1 MLLTIGTRGSLLART
16 QTEWVAARFRE
27 AHPGAIVDLEVI
39 TTKGDAVQDLPLTSF
54 SDKGL
59 FTGEIEAALLE
70 GTLDCA
76 VHSLKDVPSEM
87 PPGLI
92 IAAVPEREDARDA
105 IIIRDAEPIDDGAK
119 ALMALPRNAIV
130 GTSSL
135 RRSAQV
141 CRVRPD
147 LRIQDIRGN
156 VDTRLRKLR
165 EGKYDAI
172 LLAAAGLHRLGMTNQ
187 ITAYLP
193 YRIMV
198 PAPGQGALAIQARE
212 DDFDTLRWLSELD
225 HWATR
230 QAVTAERAFLE
241 ALGGGCQT
249 PIAAY
254 AEVVGHNLDLMA
266 FVADADGSNGVRDRF
281 SARSEEADWAGK
293 KLARKLRPLF

>member
-16 QTEWVAARFRE
+16 QSEWVAERFRE
-27 AHPGAIVDLEVI
+27 AHTGAVVDLEII
-39 TTKGDAVQDLPLTSF
+39 TTQGDVVQDRPLTSF

-59 FTGEIEAALLE
+59 FTREIETALLE

-76 VHSLKDVPSEM
+76 VHSLKDLPSEM

-92 IAAVPEREDARDA
+92 IAAVPEREDARDV
-105 IIIRDAEPIDDGAK
+105 IIVRDADRTDDGAEV
-119 ALMALPRNAIV
+119 LMALKPDAIV

-135 RRSAQV
+135 RRSAQIR
-141 CRVRPD
+141 RVRPD
-147 LRIQDIRGN
+147 LRIEDIRGN
-156 VDTRLRKLR
+156 VDTRLRKLQ

-172 LLAAAGLHRLGMTNQ
+172 LLAAAGLHRLGMKDR

-212 DDFDTLRWLSELD
+212 NDYETLRWLSALD

-254 AEVVGHNLDLMA
+254 ADVVGHNMDLMA